1 MSAGD
6 DAITREHVAQLKET
20 VQRLAADRSDI
31 QELLWLRRCVC
42 ACINR
47 TAESWIFY
55 ARCGHKRPKKT
66 KKTSMLLSAS
76 LDRRSPSL
84 IRQLGCSA
92 SSGLLVA
99 PFERGSHNVSH
110 DSHLAPFFPLR
121 AKVVTVPS
129 LLPFETQLAYQHVE
143 QLPTRRYVVFE
154 LSALSPS
161 LPGPCGF
168 RCYD

>member
-1 MSAGD
+1 MSAAD

-55 ARCGHKRPKKT
+55 ARCGHERPKKT
-66 KKTSMLLSAS
+66 KKTSMLSNAS
-76 LDRRSPSL
+76 LDRRRHCYGATWL
-84 IRQLGCSA
+84 FCFVQH
-92 SSGLLVA
+92 LVA
-99 PFERGSHNVSH
+99 PFERGNHNVSH

-121 AKVVTVPS
+121 AKVVTVLS
-129 LLPFETQLAYQHVE
+129 LLPFETQLASKHVE
-143 QLPTRRYVVFE
+143 QLPTRRYVVSE
-154 LSALSPS
+154 LSALIRS

-168 RCYD
+168 HCCD